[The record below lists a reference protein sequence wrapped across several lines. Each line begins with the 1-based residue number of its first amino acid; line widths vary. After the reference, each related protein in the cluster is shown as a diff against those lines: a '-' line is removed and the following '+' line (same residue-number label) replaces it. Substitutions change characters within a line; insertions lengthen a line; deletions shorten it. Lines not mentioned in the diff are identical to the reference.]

1 VNRVPHRM
9 SKSLREELERIAGM
23 CNNGESHA
31 AGDDLERL
39 LGYIVDHQGNRVE
52 NEDADEREVK
62 GGSSDGWT

>member
-1 VNRVPHRM
+1 M

-39 LGYIVDHQGNRVE
+39 LGYCVDHQGNRVE
-52 NEDADEREVK
+52 SEDEKDER
-62 GGSSDGWT
+62 D